1 MKRAATWIFQAWKR
15 LQAWLW
21 PSQSNIQSAG
31 QSATSGGRSGTIFV
45 YGTLRRGQPDHH
57 LLEANVTK
65 VEEAT
70 IPGIQYFMPD
80 GSRTV
85 VAGVDRVAG
94 QLLTCANLD
103 EVLKQMDGIEGCDPL
118 RTDNF
123 VERIQVRATTAD
135 GVKHSCYVYVCS
147 EEKRAWLVKHGE
159 RIPSDWTRW
168 EPDEKLVAYFAYG
181 SCMSHADF
189 NRTVPDF
196 EVMGMAELPDYQLA
210 FTRYAKS
217 RKGGV
222 ADIVPLKGHLMEG
235 VLYRFPRRFL
245 KALDK
250 REGVPTGV
258 YERILVNVRYDGMKV
273 PVWTYAVVEKAKQE
287 IPPSQVYRD
296 IILAGAEEALSE
308 AYRERLREKMDRLMG
323 EEGKG

>member
-1 MKRAATWIFQAWKR
+1 VNRAATWLSRAWKR

-21 PSQSNIQSAG
+21 PSSVSQTQSAG
-31 QSATSGGRSGTIFV
+31 QSPAEGRSGTIFV

-57 LLEANVTK
+57 LLERNVLQ

-70 IPGIQYFMPD
+70 IPGLQYFMPD

-85 VAGVDRVAG
+85 IAGVDRVAG

-103 EVLKQMDGIEGCDPL
+103 EALQAMDRIEGYDPF

-123 VERIQVRATTAD
+123 VERVHLLATTAD
-135 GVKHSCYVYVCS
+135 GKKHPCYVYVCS
-147 EEKRAWLVKHGE
+147 EEKRAWLEENGE

-168 EPDEKLVAYFAYG
+168 EPDEELVPYFAYG
-181 SCMSHADF
+181 SCMSSIDF
-189 NRTVPDF
+189 ARTVPDF
-196 EVMGMAELPDYQLA
+196 EVMGMAELPDFEVA
-210 FTRYAKS
+210 FTRYGAS

-222 ADIVPLKGHLMEG
+222 ADIVPLQGHLMEG
-235 VLYRFPRRFL
+235 VLYRFPQRFL

-250 REGVPTGV
+250 REGVPSRV
-258 YERILVNVRYDGMKV
+258 YERVSVDVRYDGMKV
-273 PVWTYAVVEKAKQE
+273 PVWTYTVVEKAEEE
-287 IPPSQVYRD
+287 IPPSQLYRD
-296 IILAGAEEALSE
+296 IIMEGAEEVLSE

-323 EEGKG
+323 G